1 MQNSWLDLFRPL
13 LNLVSVNT
21 EKSNE
26 LQGKKVTVL
35 GLARSGKAVAKML
48 KSIGCYV
55 FCSDFGKPE
64 GLDDFDIPYETENHS
79 DKVFDSDIIVVSPGI
94 PMTSPVI
101 LKAKSL
107 GISLKGE
114 LDLSASLL
122 DCKYA
127 AVTGTS
133 GKSTTTSL
141 IAHMLSKNGIKSLAV
156 GNIGD
161 AVAGHVQEEK
171 PDWVLSIEV
180 SSFQCELMDEFHP
193 SSAVFTNLSEDHL
206 NRHGS
211 MQEYG
216 FLKEKMM
223 RLMTSNDVVVLNND
237 DSWSKGLSSKTS
249 AKALMFSAKDSSADA
264 YFDGK
269 TISLFGKP
277 VAEFSQFKL
286 LGAYNALNLMAAS
299 LAAANFGV
307 DPEEALLS
315 AFDFLSLPHRMQLV
329 GIWKGIRFINDSKAT
344 KPESTNLTLSSL
356 EGPFILILGGSEKGS
371 DFKALL
377 PYLSNVR
384 LAIVHGAT
392 SERIVKSLREGGFDR
407 LHEVATQHDAILK
420 AFDLAKSGDTVLLSP
435 SCASFDQFNDYEHRG
450 RVFIEE
456 VTSLARER
464 L

>member
-1 MQNSWLDLFRPL
+1 M
-13 LNLVSVNT
+13 SVNT
-21 EKSNE
+21 EKTNE
-26 LQGKKVTVL
+26 LQGKKVAVL

-48 KSIGCYV
+48 KSIGCNV

-64 GLDDFDIPYETENHS
+64 GLDDFDIPYEIGNHS
-79 DKVFDSDIIVVSPGI
+79 DKVFDSDLIVVSPGI
-94 PMTSPVI
+94 PLTSPVI

-107 GISLKGE
+107 GIPLKGE

-141 IAHMLSKNGIKSLAV
+141 IAHMLRKNGISSLAV

-171 PDWVLSIEV
+171 SDWVLSIEV

-193 SSAVFTNLSEDHL
+193 SAAVFTNLSEDHL

-216 FLKEKMM
+216 LLKEKMM
-223 RLMTSNDVVVLNND
+223 RLMTSDDVIVLNSD
-237 DSWSKGLSSKTS
+237 DAWSKGLSSKTRAS
-249 AKALMFSAKDSSADA
+249 VFMFSAQNQNSDA

-269 TISLFGKP
+269 IIHLFGKP

-299 LAAANFGV
+299 LATVNFGV
-307 DPEEALLS
+307 NPEKALLS

-329 GIWKGIRFINDSKAT
+329 GTWGGIRFVNDSKAT

-371 DFKALL
+371 DFKTLL

-384 LAIVHGAT
+384 LAIIHGAT
-392 SERIVKSLREGGFDR
+392 SKRINKSLKEGGFDR
-407 LHEVATQHDAILK
+407 LLEVATQHDAILK
-420 AFDLAKSGDTVLLSP
+420 AFELAKSGDTVLLSP

-456 VTSLARER
+456 VISLAKER